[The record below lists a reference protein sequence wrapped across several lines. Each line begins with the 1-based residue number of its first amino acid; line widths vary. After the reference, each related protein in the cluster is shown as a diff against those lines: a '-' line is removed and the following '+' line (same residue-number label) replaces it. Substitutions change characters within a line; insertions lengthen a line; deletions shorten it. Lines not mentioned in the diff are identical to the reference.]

1 MGKRRKFRP
10 VRFRDEP
17 IDSLRGLST
26 SRGALANLEQTGAN
40 LEATLISD
48 HGISLNYRAFRNP
61 YEAMQNLSFEAHD
74 YFEIVAMEED
84 EAFAKESQRISA
96 IKQKDPILKE
106 TFQIL
111 EDWIRISN

>member
-1 MGKRRKFRP
+1 
-10 VRFRDEP
+10 
-17 IDSLRGLST
+17 
-26 SRGALANLEQTGAN
+26 
-40 LEATLISD
+40 
-48 HGISLNYRAFRNP
+48 
-61 YEAMQNLSFEAHD
+61 MQNLSFEAHD